1 MKNNKTILVV
11 ILVIAT
17 ATISFLLGSSWKDLT
32 TRKVPVGSFAIIQE
46 VHQWSIPA
54 GGDAED
60 AATTPKL
67 LSISAWIKN
76 VSDSDIN
83 GPIEWEITLDPS
95 GIEEEYLRE
104 LENIYKAEELIASSP
119 NNSPKSRA
127 ISSYFARGQ
136 RFIDG
141 LDYEPLDEPLK
152 EKYSTTVQTDLELIK
167 GETKMVNVEATI
179 PPVFSGFLV
188 SIKQKEI

>member
-1 MKNNKTILVV
+1 MKNNKTFLVV
-11 ILVIAT
+11 ILVAAT
-17 ATISFLLGSSWKDLT
+17 ATISFVLGRNWSDLT
-32 TRKVPVGSFAIIQE
+32 TTKVPVGSFTIVQE
-46 VHQWSIPA
+46 VHKWSIPA
-54 GGDAED
+54 GGNVKD
-60 AATTPKL
+60 AATSPKL

-95 GIEEEYLRE
+95 GIEEQYLRE

-152 EKYSTTVQTDLELIK
+152 EKYSTTVQTDLELII
-167 GETKMVNVEATI
+167 GETKLVNVEATI

-188 SIKQKEI
+188 SIKQKEL

>member
-17 ATISFLLGSSWKDLT
+17 ATTSFLLGSSWKDFT
-32 TRKVPVGSFAIIQE
+32 TRKVPVGSVSIVQE
-46 VHQWSIPA
+46 VHQWSIPE
-54 GGDAED
+54 GGDVRD
-60 AATTPKL
+60 AATSPKL

-76 VSDSDIN
+76 VSDSDIH

-95 GIEEEYLRE
+95 GIEEGFLRE

-141 LDYEPLDEPLK
+141 LAFEPLDEPFE
-152 EKYSTTVQTDLELIK
+152 EKYSTTVQTDLKLLK
-167 GETKMVNVEATI
+167 GETKLINVEATV
-179 PPVFSGFLV
+179 PPVYSGFLV
-188 SIKQKEI
+188 SIKQKE

>member
-32 TRKVPVGSFAIIQE
+32 TRKVPVGSFAIVQE

-60 AATTPKL
+60 APTSPKL

-141 LDYEPLDEPLK
+141 LNYEPLDEPLK

>member
-1 MKNNKTILVV
+1 MKINNTILVV
-11 ILVIAT
+11 ILVIST
-17 ATISFLLGSSWKDLT
+17 AITSFLLGSNWKDLT
-32 TRKVPVGSFAIIQE
+32 TRKVPVGSFSIVQE

-54 GGDAED
+54 EADVKD
-60 AATTPKL
+60 AATSPKL
-67 LSISAWIKN
+67 LNISAWIKN

-95 GIEEEYLRE
+95 GIEEGYLRE

-119 NNSPKSRA
+119 NDSPKSRA

-136 RFIDG
+136 AFTDG
-141 LDYEPLDEPLK
+141 LDYEPLDEPVK
-152 EKYSTTVQTDLELIK
+152 EKFTTTVQTDLKLLK
-167 GETKMVNVEATI
+167 GETKLIKVEATI

-188 SIKQKEI
+188 SFKQKGS

>member
-32 TRKVPVGSFAIIQE
+32 TRKVPVGSFAIVQE
-46 VHQWSIPA
+46 VHQWSIPT
-54 GGDAED
+54 GGDAKD